1 MRAFNGKSCIIQ
13 EITSDKLKVNVGARD
28 SNMKGTGRGPME
40 VASTMISVK
49 PENLGAVIYLQPLSD
64 AGRQRLQ
71 DKIAPFMRLLAT
83 KYSGEDVE
91 EELQRSNWTLG
102 LMISC

>member
-1 MRAFNGKSCIIQ
+1 
-13 EITSDKLKVNVGARD
+13 
-28 SNMKGTGRGPME
+28 MKGTGRGPME

-71 DKIAPFMRLLAT
+71 DKIAQFMRLLAT

-91 EELQRSNWTLG
+91 EEDEESGSEQENDEDQLG
-102 LMISC
+102 QNSFETASGLE